1 MWLTVYSKSS
11 VEGTALHVK
20 RGRIQHDMLLWL
32 KWDMDSP
39 QVHRRVFIWRS
50 TYKHLCHLTT
60 ARRTFPHCDI
70 HSRDGATDGI
80 PANAQLEI
88 MTYADLATV
97 TFKPWS
103 VT

>member
-1 MWLTVYSKSS
+1 
-11 VEGTALHVK
+11 
-20 RGRIQHDMLLWL
+20 MLLWL
-32 KWDMDSP
+32 KWDMGSL

-50 TYKHLCHLTT
+50 TYIHLRHLTT
-60 ARRTFPHCDI
+60 ARRTFPRCVI
-70 HSRDGATDGI
+70 HTRNGETDGI
-80 PANAQLEI
+80 SPNAQLEI

>member
-1 MWLTVYSKSS
+1 MGSL
-11 VEGTALHVK
+11 
-20 RGRIQHDMLLWL
+20 
-32 KWDMDSP
+32 

-60 ARRTFPHCDI
+60 ARRILPHYVT
-70 HSRDGATDGI
+70 HTRDGAMVGI
-80 PANAQLEI
+80 PPNAQLEI

-103 VT
+103 VEGFQCLVLFTP